1 MSEKNKALLHLWCND
16 GFNKGNVEL
25 ADKIYDADVLYYEP
39 SAGEVRGLDALKQFV
54 RTWLTAFPDAQ
65 LKIEH
70 QVGEGDHVATR
81 WTFMGTH
88 RGNFRGIPPTGK
100 PITMG
105 AMYFYRIANNK
116 VVEIRAIV
124 DILSLLRQ
132 LGAVPP
138 VGQASNKQS

>member
-1 MSEKNKALLHLWCND
+1 MSESNKALLHLWCND

-25 ADKIYDADVLYYEP
+25 ADKIYDANVFYHEP

-70 QVGEGDHVATR
+70 QVAEGDHVATR
-81 WTFMGTH
+81 WTFTGTH
-88 RGNFRGIPPTGK
+88 RGNFRGMPPTGK
-100 PITMG
+100 SITMG
-105 AMYFYRIANNK
+105 AMYFYRIAHNK

-124 DILSLLRQ
+124 DLLSLLRQ

-138 VGQASNKQS
+138 VGQASSKQS